1 MNMLSPFSDPSSE
14 RGSSLFII
22 LFAVALFAALTYA
35 ISQQRNGPAAL
46 SSEKLRLLAGDVMDM
61 GNSLADATS
70 RLRLRR
76 IPNTTIS
83 FENDSVAG
91 YTNAAC
97 TEDACKVF
105 AYDGGG
111 KDWEK
116 PSPDIN
122 QGTDWGFTG
131 DIAIQDIGTTDADLV
146 AILPHL
152 SESLCNQINM
162 MIGLYGSAGTPP
174 VLATVTANKFTG
186 TYHATPSIVSGTS
199 INGQK
204 SACIK
209 VTTAS
214 GTAVSGSPLNN
225 TYLFYQVLESR

>member
-1 MNMLSPFSDPSSE
+1 MNMLSPFSDHSSE

-35 ISQQRNGPAAL
+35 ISQQRNETASL

-61 GNSLADATS
+61 GNGLVDATS
-70 RLRLRR
+70 RLRLRHV
-76 IPNTTIS
+76 PNTTIS

-91 YTNAAC
+91 YTNVAC
-97 TEDACKVF
+97 TESTCKIF

-111 KDWEK
+111 TDWEK
-116 PSPDIN
+116 PSSDIN

-131 DIAIQDIGTTDADLV
+131 DIAIQDIGAGGADLV
-146 AILPHL
+146 AVLPRL
-152 SESLCNQINM
+152 SETLCNQINI
-162 MIGLYGSAGTPP
+162 MIGLYGSTGSPP
-174 VLATVTANKFTG
+174 VVATVTANKFTG
-186 TYHATPSIVSGTS
+186 TYNATPSMVSGTD

-209 VTTAS
+209 VISLS
-214 GTAVSGSPLNN
+214 GTAVPGSPLSN
-225 TYLFYQVLESR
+225 TYVFYQVLESR

>member
-1 MNMLSPFSDPSSE
+1 MVSPFSDHTSE

-35 ISQQRNGPAAL
+35 ISQQRNGSASL
-46 SSEKLRLLAGDVMDM
+46 SLEKLRLLAEDVMDM
-61 GNSLADATS
+61 GNGMADATS
-70 RLRLRR
+70 RVRLRR
-76 IPNTTIS
+76 IPDTAIS

-97 TEDACKVF
+97 TEEACKIF

-116 PSPDIN
+116 PSSDVN

-152 SESLCNQINM
+152 SEALCNQINM
-162 MIGLYGSAGTPP
+162 MIGLYGSTGTPLVVAAVP
-174 VLATVTANKFTG
+174 ANKFTG
-186 TYHATPSIVSGTS
+186 TYHATPSVVSGTYV
-199 INGQK
+199 NGQK